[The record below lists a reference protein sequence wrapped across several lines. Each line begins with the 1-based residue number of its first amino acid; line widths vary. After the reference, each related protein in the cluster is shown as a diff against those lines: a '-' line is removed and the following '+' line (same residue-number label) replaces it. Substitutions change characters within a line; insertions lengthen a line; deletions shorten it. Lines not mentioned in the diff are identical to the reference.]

1 MTITDDYSF
10 NTFASMIE
18 AINDEDEIEKLYEG
32 DMEEHN
38 GV

>member
-18 AINDEDEIEKLYEG
+18 AINDKDEIESLVEIS
-32 DMEEHN
+32 E
-38 GV
+38 

>member
-18 AINDEDEIEKLYEG
+18 AINDEDEIQSLIEFSE
-32 DMEEHN
+32 
-38 GV
+38 